1 MNAFAAFIMR
11 GPAHAGSVAAAGLL
25 VGLVVPPFAWLSSAV
40 LALVALRLGAA
51 ALLRAG
57 LPALVAVALAGWI
70 VWGRPDGTALAA
82 LAAWAPVA
90 VVALVLRWR
99 VRLDDALVVACAMGW
114 IVVLATHVAVADP
127 AAAWRGALLQA
138 FPPERFA
145 AEMQVSAE
153 ALRQVIDR
161 MAPMMTGVLAAS
173 VVLGTVTSLLL
184 ARWWQAVLY
193 NPGGFR
199 QEFHDLRLGRVAA
212 VVAAAVCGGALASG
226 VALLQALALTMV
238 ALYVFQ
244 GLAVVHGLIA
254 ARDMATG
261 WLVGL
266 YVLGVILP
274 LQVMSGLTL
283 VGIADAWADFRRGA
297 AGQR

>member
-51 ALLRAG
+51 ALARAG

-99 VRLDDALVVACAMGW
+99 VRLDDALLLAGAMGW
-114 IVVLATHVAVADP
+114 IVVLATYLALADP
-127 AAAWRGALLQA
+127 AGAWRGALLQA

-199 QEFHDLRLGRVAA
+199 QEFHGLRLGRVAA
-212 VVAAAVCGGALASG
+212 VVAAAVCAGALASG
-226 VALLQALALTMV
+226 VPLLQALALTMV

-254 ARDMATG
+254 ARGMATG

-283 VGIADAWADFRRGA
+283 VGVVDAWADFRRGA